1 MEKMWRRGA
10 GGCHGDEY
18 GVGEEDYELDE
29 DEEMGK
35 GLNVDVLEEVDNNL
49 LTRPKEVRF
58 FVGWVKGRNKNVSF
72 MIMDCESGKI
82 GTSCVGT
89 QARPAEHTSAES
101 R

>member
-1 MEKMWRRGA
+1 M
-10 GGCHGDEY
+10 
-18 GVGEEDYELDE
+18 LDE
-29 DEEMGK
+29 DGEIDK
-35 GLNVDVLEEVDNNL
+35 GLNLDMLEEVGNNL

>member
-1 MEKMWRRGA
+1 MEKRWRRGG

-49 LTRPKEVRF
+49 F
-58 FVGWVKGRNKNVSF
+58 IFCWVGDGEGIK
-72 MIMDCESGKI
+72 MYLL
-82 GTSCVGT
+82 
-89 QARPAEHTSAES
+89 
-101 R
+101 

>member
-18 GVGEEDYELDE
+18 GVGEEDHEMDD

-58 FVGWVKGRNKNVSF
+58 FVGWV
-72 MIMDCESGKI
+72 MGK
-82 GTSCVGT
+82 
-89 QARPAEHTSAES
+89 E
-101 R
+101 

>member
-1 MEKMWRRGA
+1 MEKRWRCGA

-18 GVGEEDYELDE
+18 GVGEEDHEMDD

-58 FVGWVKGRNKNVSF
+58 FVGWV
-72 MIMDCESGKI
+72 MGK
-82 GTSCVGT
+82 
-89 QARPAEHTSAES
+89 E
-101 R
+101 